1 MKTAT
6 GRKDR
11 SRPRPQ
17 GPPLAYRKADLPALT
32 GISASGW
39 ANLIASGQVK
49 ARRIGRIVLVSRD
62 EVLRITGAA

>member
-1 MKTAT
+1 MKST
-6 GRKDR
+6 DR
-11 SRPRPQ
+11 SRPKPQ
-17 GPPLAYRKADLPALT
+17 GPPLSYRKSDLPALT

-62 EVLRITGAA
+62 EVLRITGGTA